1 MHERAVMT
9 SSDSPPTGFWGQLLR
24 FLFEVIEVTET
35 LSADAGSREKKRHAL
50 ELVEKWYR
58 SSGIRIRYLP
68 APIERYVVRRIA
80 SDLIDALVEVLNS
93 LPADSVLEESRGL

>member
-1 MHERAVMT
+1 M
-9 SSDSPPTGFWGQLLR
+9 
-24 FLFEVIEVTET
+24 
-35 LSADAGSREKKRHAL
+35 
-50 ELVEKWYR
+50 EKWYR